1 MVNFASEHMLPLAR
15 GTNKQLRS
23 SYIRSFRLGK
33 KEGEREGEGK
43 GERGE
48 EGVGVG
54 GGGRSRLGDPS

>member
-23 SYIRSFRLGK
+23 SYIRSFRLEKKREGK
-33 KEGEREGEGK
+33 SEREREK
-43 GERGE
+43 GR